1 MPRVVKKTDAK
12 ATKTPK
18 TPKTQ
23 RRRNVVPLW
32 KRRPVRLGLA
42 LAGILAISGSVGW
55 GVESGFFANTY
66 AQGKSEV
73 VSTTAR
79 LGFTVQEI
87 FVSGRN
93 LTRKDALLKAL
104 KVKRGTPIFSI
115 GLEEAKARVE
125 KLPWIAAA
133 TVERHLPDTVML
145 HVEERRP
152 LARWQRKGKFRII
165 DQTGAVI
172 AEKDVARFAELPLIV
187 GRDAPKHAAKIFK
200 VLAGQPELAKRVK
213 AAVRVSARRWNIV
226 MDNGADVRL
235 PEEDAG
241 AAWNRFADY
250 QQQHDLLSRDFRTI
264 DLRLPDRMIVKERNG
279 KPEAI
284 PAKKKDTRGA

>member
-1 MPRVVKKTDAK
+1 MPRVIKKTEAKTAK
-12 ATKTPK
+12 A
-18 TPKTQ
+18 PKTQ

-32 KRRPVRLGLA
+32 KRRPVRLGVTLF
-42 LAGILAISGSVGW
+42 GVLAISASVGW
-55 GVESGFFANTY
+55 GVESGFFGKTY
-66 AQGKSEV
+66 AESKSQV
-73 VSTTAR
+73 ITTTAQ

-93 LTRKDALLKAL
+93 LTRKEALLEAL
-104 KVKRGTPIFSI
+104 ELKRGTPIFAF
-115 GLEEAKARVE
+115 GLEDAKARVE
-125 KLPWIAAA
+125 KLPWIASA

-172 AEKDVARFAELPLIV
+172 AEKDLARFSDLPLIV
-187 GRDAPKHAAKIFK
+187 GDDAPKHAAQIFQ

-235 PEEDAG
+235 PEENAG
-241 AAWNRFADY
+241 EAWNRFADY
-250 QQQHDLLSRDFRTI
+250 HQQHDLLSRDFRMI

-279 KPEAI
+279 KPKAV
-284 PAKKKDTRGA
+284 PVKKDTRGA